1 MDVVR
6 QIYES
11 LPETLEMP
19 DSLKNR
25 PVEVILL
32 PLDEA
37 PVKPDKKQK
46 NKKFLMRSLEHGRE
60 KPSLGRNRASTRTE
74 NRLNDPDARYQ
85 RVD

>member
-11 LPETLEMP
+11 LPDTIDMP

-37 PVKPDKKQK
+37 PVRPDKRRKKQK
-46 NKKFLMRSLEHGRE
+46 SANEFLGAWKGEALTRPEQGEFETREPLE
-60 KPSLGRNRASTRTE
+60 
-74 NRLNDPDARYQ
+74 
-85 RVD
+85 

>member
-11 LPETLEMP
+11 LPESIQMP

-37 PVKPDKKQK
+37 PVRLDKRW
-46 NKKFLMRSLEHGRE
+46 KK
-60 KPSLGRNRASTRTE
+60 
-74 NRLNDPDARYQ
+74 
-85 RVD
+85 

>member
-1 MDVVR
+1 MDVFR

-11 LPETLEMP
+11 LPETLDMP

-37 PVKPDKKQK
+37 PDTLDKRR
-46 NKKFLMRSLEHGRE
+46 KKRKSAYEFLGAWKGEALTRPEQGEYETREPLE
-60 KPSLGRNRASTRTE
+60 
-74 NRLNDPDARYQ
+74 
-85 RVD
+85 

>member
-11 LPETLEMP
+11 LPETIDMP

-37 PVKPDKKQK
+37 PVRLDKRR
-46 NKKFLMRSLEHGRE
+46 KKRKSPYEFLGVWKGEPLSRPEQGEYETRE
-60 KPSLGRNRASTRTE
+60 PLG
-74 NRLNDPDARYQ
+74 
-85 RVD
+85 

>member
-11 LPETLEMP
+11 LPETIQMP

-25 PVEVILL
+25 PVEVILA

-37 PVKPDKKQK
+37 PVKPDKKRKKQK
-46 NKKFLMRSLEHGRE
+46 LSYEFIGACKGEALTRSEQGEFEARE
-60 KPSLGRNRASTRTE
+60 SLGHLWKT
-74 NRLNDPDARYQ
+74 L
-85 RVD
+85 

>member
-11 LPETLEMP
+11 LPESIRMP

-37 PVKPDKKQK
+37 PARPDERRKKQK
-46 NKKFLMRSLEHGRE
+46 SAYEFLGAWKGEALTRPEQGEFETREPLE
-60 KPSLGRNRASTRTE
+60 
-74 NRLNDPDARYQ
+74 
-85 RVD
+85 

>member
-11 LPETLEMP
+11 LPETIQMP

-25 PVEVILL
+25 PVEVILA

-37 PVKPDKKQK
+37 PVRPDKRQK
-46 NKKFLMRSLEHGRE
+46 RQKSAYKFLGAWKGEIFTRPEQGEFETRE
-60 KPSLGRNRASTRTE
+60 PLG
-74 NRLNDPDARYQ
+74 
-85 RVD
+85 

>member
-11 LPETLEMP
+11 LPETIQMP

-25 PVEVILL
+25 PVEVILA

-37 PVKPDKKQK
+37 PVKPDKKR
-46 NKKFLMRSLEHGRE
+46 KKLKSVHEFLGAWKGEAL
-60 KPSLGRNRASTRTE
+60 TR
-74 NRLNDPDARYQ
+74 P
-85 RVD
+85 

>member
-11 LPETLEMP
+11 LPETLDMP

-37 PVKPDKKQK
+37 PDTLDKRR
-46 NKKFLMRSLEHGRE
+46 KKRKSAYEFLGAWKGEPLSRPEQGEYEIRE
-60 KPSLGRNRASTRTE
+60 PLK
-74 NRLNDPDARYQ
+74 
-85 RVD
+85 

>member
-46 NKKFLMRSLEHGRE
+46 KQKVSYEFLGAWKGEALTRSEQGE
-60 KPSLGRNRASTRTE
+60 YE
-74 NRLNDPDARYQ
+74 NRESLK
-85 RVD
+85 

>member
-11 LPETLEMP
+11 LPETIDMP

-37 PVKPDKKQK
+37 PVRPDKIRKKQK
-46 NKKFLMRSLEHGRE
+46 SAYEFLGAWKGEILTRAEQGEFETREPLE
-60 KPSLGRNRASTRTE
+60 
-74 NRLNDPDARYQ
+74 
-85 RVD
+85 

>member
-11 LPETLEMP
+11 LPESIRMP
-19 DSLKNR
+19 DSLKKR

-37 PVKPDKKQK
+37 PVKPDKKRKKQK
-46 NKKFLMRSLEHGRE
+46 LSYEFLGAWKGEPLSRPEQGEYEIRE
-60 KPSLGRNRASTRTE
+60 PLK
-74 NRLNDPDARYQ
+74 
-85 RVD
+85 

>member
-11 LPETLEMP
+11 LPESIRMP
-19 DSLKNR
+19 DSLKKR

-37 PVKPDKKQK
+37 PDTLDKRR
-46 NKKFLMRSLEHGRE
+46 KKRKSAYEFLGAWKGEALTRPEQGEYETREPLE
-60 KPSLGRNRASTRTE
+60 
-74 NRLNDPDARYQ
+74 
-85 RVD
+85 

>member
-1 MDVVR
+1 MGVVR

-11 LPETLEMP
+11 LPETIQMP

-37 PVKPDKKQK
+37 PVRPDKRRKKQK
-46 NKKFLMRSLEHGRE
+46 SAYEFLGAWKGEILTRPEQGEFETREPLE
-60 KPSLGRNRASTRTE
+60 
-74 NRLNDPDARYQ
+74 
-85 RVD
+85 

>member
-11 LPETLEMP
+11 LPETLDMP

-37 PVKPDKKQK
+37 PVKPDKKRKKQK
-46 NKKFLMRSLEHGRE
+46 VVL
-60 KPSLGRNRASTRTE
+60 
-74 NRLNDPDARYQ
+74 
-85 RVD
+85 

>member
-11 LPETLEMP
+11 LPETLDMP

-37 PVKPDKKQK
+37 PVKPDKKRKKQK
-46 NKKFLMRSLEHGRE
+46 LSYEFLGAWKGEPLSLPEQGEYEIRE
-60 KPSLGRNRASTRTE
+60 PLK
-74 NRLNDPDARYQ
+74 
-85 RVD
+85 

>member
-1 MDVVR
+1 MGVVR

-11 LPETLEMP
+11 LPETIQMP

-37 PVKPDKKQK
+37 PVRPDKRRKKQK
-46 NKKFLMRSLEHGRE
+46 SAYEFLGAWKAEILTRPEQGEFETRVPLE
-60 KPSLGRNRASTRTE
+60 
-74 NRLNDPDARYQ
+74 
-85 RVD
+85 

>member
-11 LPETLEMP
+11 LPETIQMP

-37 PVKPDKKQK
+37 PGRPDKRRKKQK
-46 NKKFLMRSLEHGRE
+46 SAYEFLGAWKGEALTRPEQGE
-60 KPSLGRNRASTRTE
+60 YETKEPLG
-74 NRLNDPDARYQ
+74 
-85 RVD
+85 

>member
-11 LPETLEMP
+11 LPETIRMP

-25 PVEVILL
+25 PVEVILA

-37 PVKPDKKQK
+37 PVTPDKRR
-46 NKKFLMRSLEHGRE
+46 KKHKSAYEFLGAWKGEALTRPEQGEYEIRE
-60 KPSLGRNRASTRTE
+60 FLG
-74 NRLNDPDARYQ
+74 
-85 RVD
+85 

>member
-11 LPETLEMP
+11 LPETIPMP

-25 PVEVILL
+25 PVEVILA

-37 PVKPDKKQK
+37 PVRPDKRRKKQK
-46 NKKFLMRSLEHGRE
+46 LSYEFLGAWKGEAL
-60 KPSLGRNRASTRTE
+60 TR
-74 NRLNDPDARYQ
+74 PDQGEFEAK
-85 RVD
+85 

>member
-1 MDVVR
+1 MDIVR

-11 LPETLEMP
+11 LPETIDMP

-37 PVKPDKKQK
+37 PVKTDKQRKKQK
-46 NKKFLMRSLEHGRE
+46 LSYEFLGAWKGEPLVRPEQGEYETREALE
-60 KPSLGRNRASTRTE
+60 
-74 NRLNDPDARYQ
+74 
-85 RVD
+85 

>member
-11 LPETLEMP
+11 LPESIRMP

-37 PVKPDKKQK
+37 PDTLDKRR
-46 NKKFLMRSLEHGRE
+46 KKRKSAYEFLGAWKGEALTRPEQGEYETREPLE
-60 KPSLGRNRASTRTE
+60 
-74 NRLNDPDARYQ
+74 
-85 RVD
+85 

>member
-11 LPETLEMP
+11 LPESIRMP

-25 PVEVILL
+25 PVEVILA

-37 PVKPDKKQK
+37 PDKLDKKRK
-46 NKKFLMRSLEHGRE
+46 TRKSAHAFLGAWKGEALTRPEQGEYETRE
-60 KPSLGRNRASTRTE
+60 PLG
-74 NRLNDPDARYQ
+74 
-85 RVD
+85 

>member
-6 QIYES
+6 KIYES
-11 LPETLEMP
+11 LPETLDMP

-37 PVKPDKKQK
+37 PVKPDKKRKKQK
-46 NKKFLMRSLEHGRE
+46 LSYEFLGAWEGEALTRSEQGEYEIRE
-60 KPSLGRNRASTRTE
+60 PLK
-74 NRLNDPDARYQ
+74 
-85 RVD
+85 

>member
-11 LPETLEMP
+11 LPETIRMP

-37 PVKPDKKQK
+37 PDTLDKRR
-46 NKKFLMRSLEHGRE
+46 KKRKSAYEFLGAWKGEALTRPEQGEYETREPLE
-60 KPSLGRNRASTRTE
+60 
-74 NRLNDPDARYQ
+74 
-85 RVD
+85 